1 MIKKG
6 LFLDRDGVI
15 NIDHGYVFRIEDFK
29 FVDGIFEFTQ
39 AAIAKG
45 YSIFVVTN
53 QAGIG
58 RGYYGISDFEFLTDW
73 MCKKFDDQGVLISEV
88 FFSPYHPIHGK
99 GIYKKDDMSRK
110 PNPGMIQQAASK
122 FNIDLSQSVL
132 IGDKKSDIQAGHNA
146 GIRTNIFLNA
156 NNSKFILAKPFFSVL
171 ALDEAL
177 AFL

>member
-1 MIKKG
+1 
-6 LFLDRDGVI
+6 
-15 NIDHGYVFRIEDFK
+15 
-29 FVDGIFEFTQ
+29 
-39 AAIAKG
+39 
-45 YSIFVVTN
+45 
-53 QAGIG
+53 
-58 RGYYGISDFEFLTDW
+58 
-73 MCKKFDDQGVLISEV
+73 
-88 FFSPYHPIHGK
+88 
-99 GIYKKDDMSRK
+99 
-110 PNPGMIQQAASK
+110 MIQQAASK